1 MMVNQNVANP
11 VFPVGKIDKPFYI
24 CRPLKIDVFNAQ
36 VVKLVDML
44 L

>member
-1 MMVNQNVANP
+1 MSWFVVKI
-11 VFPVGKIDKPFYI
+11 GKAFYI
-24 CRPLKIDVFNAQ
+24 CRPLKKWICNAQ